1 MLRWLDVGRSSNE
14 TAASSE
20 AGVRGDTSPVQTS
33 VQNRDLLSPQL
44 SPYRDRRLWECAAGS
59 SQRLEVNIRNM
70 ESESPALEAEGEATP
85 GRPTVSGGL
94 RQVPVDELGGPG
106 LFALFGLSQ
115 SRLHHPAR
123 PQTPGNG
130 SLCPEVLERVE

>member
-1 MLRWLDVGRSSNE
+1 
-14 TAASSE
+14 
-20 AGVRGDTSPVQTS
+20 
-33 VQNRDLLSPQL
+33 
-44 SPYRDRRLWECAAGS
+44 
-59 SQRLEVNIRNM
+59 M

-94 RQVPVDELGGPG
+94 RQVPADELGGPG